1 MANGRLEAVN
11 SWNAIEQLHELTAW
25 QRTGTMVQGVVR
37 SVIEQKVRAV
47 NEDDTTE
54 HVKQQVLVI
63 TLQNGTTG
71 YCSADNFSTE
81 TFRNYRQFVGRK
93 AYFFVEKILL
103 EENYLI
109 LNGKRAQEQRA
120 NQFMEHLKEQMEAGT
135 LKDHNYTAYVT
146 GVTPNGTGVFVN
158 IEGRSAFMNRLEWSW
173 NTREPIRLVGGE
185 EIEVRITKVD
195 LEKDRVFVSRKRT
208 LPNPYAFLQSLKVG
222 DVVAGKVSAVHPLDG
237 IFVELEN
244 GLDVK
249 ANKVGELEE
258 PIVGDIV
265 SCVVIREIR
274 QKARGRIVGRVLI
287 TRYPRGKA
295 VRKDLGSFLL
305 D

>member
-1 MANGRLEAVN
+1 MGNGRLEAIN
-11 SWNAIEQLHELTAW
+11 SWNAPEQLHELTMW
-25 QRTGTMVQGVVR
+25 HRTDTMVQGVVR
-37 SVIEQKVRAV
+37 SVIEEKVRAV
-47 NEDDTTE
+47 QSDDSTQS
-54 HVKQQVLVI
+54 VKQQVLVI

-71 YCSADNFSTE
+71 YCAAENFSTD

-93 AYFFVEKILL
+93 AYFFVDTILL
-103 EENYLI
+103 DENYLV
-109 LNGKRAQEQRA
+109 LNGKRAQEERA
-120 NQFMEHLKEQMEAGT
+120 AQFMGHVKEQMEAGT
-135 LKDHNYTAYVT
+135 LTEHNYTAYVT
-146 GVTPNGTGVFVN
+146 GVTPNGNGVYVN
-158 IEGRSAFMNRLEWSW
+158 IEGRSFFMSRLEWSW
-173 NTREPIRLVGGE
+173 NSREPIRLTGGE

-195 LEKDRVFVSRKRT
+195 LEKDRVYVSRKRT
-208 LPNPYAFLQSLKVG
+208 LPDPYAFLQSLKVG
-222 DVVAGKVSAVHPLDG
+222 DPVAGKVSAVHPIDG

-249 ANKVGELEE
+249 ASKVGELEE
-258 PIVGDIV
+258 PVVGDVV

-274 QKARGRIVGRVLI
+274 QKDRGRIVGRVLI